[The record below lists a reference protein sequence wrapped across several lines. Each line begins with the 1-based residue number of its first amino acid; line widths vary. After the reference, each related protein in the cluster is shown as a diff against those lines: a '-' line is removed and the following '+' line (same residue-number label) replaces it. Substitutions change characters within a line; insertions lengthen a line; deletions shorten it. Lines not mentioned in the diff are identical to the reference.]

1 MPAEPRRQAGGPGAE
16 RTGNRLREVGVPS
29 EKIRLV
35 TPGASRAEFEAAI
48 PVEDTEGRGVGTVLG
63 GILGGAIA
71 LLVSPF
77 FVPGGPYAAIGLR
90 GVTLIVALGAVI
102 LGTVLGATI
111 EKTVTKGVPHDVVCL
126 YEKALH
132 RRYRGRPYDE
142 VATEPARTTSA
153 AGTSAATPPARP
165 AVGWLRPRP
174 RHRPQPAFNRTV
186 GGARRDRRLP
196 GHPPPPHDRP
206 KDRK

>member
-1 MPAEPRRQAGGPGAE
+1 MPAEPRRQAGAPGAE

-48 PVEDTEGRGVGTVLG
+48 PVEDMEGRGVGTVLG

-111 EKTVTKGVPHDVVCL
+111 EKTVTKGVPHDVVFL
-126 YEKALH
+126 YEEALH
-132 RRYRGRPYDE
+132 RRTRGRPYDE
-142 VATEPARTTSA
+142 VAQELQKHQGDGPRTDDFRRGYERGHAYYASRSWMVTTPAPA
-153 AGTSAATPPARP
+153 PTPTG
-165 AVGWLRPRP
+165 V
-174 RHRPQPAFNRTV
+174 
-186 GGARRDRRLP
+186 
-196 GHPPPPHDRP
+196 PPHSWWR
-206 KDRK
+206 

>member
-1 MPAEPRRQAGGPGAE
+1 LSTTAGAPGAE

-77 FVPGGPYAAIGLR
+77 FVPGGPVAAIGLR

-111 EKTVTKGVPHDVVCL
+111 EKAVTKGVPHDVVCL
-126 YEKALH
+126 YEEALH

-142 VATEPARTTSA
+142 VAQELQKHQGDGTRTDDFRRGYERGHASCASRSWMVTTPARAPTP
-153 AGTSAATPPARP
+153 AG
-165 AVGWLRPRP
+165 LRPRSWW
-174 RHRPQPAFNRTV
+174 R
-186 GGARRDRRLP
+186 
-196 GHPPPPHDRP
+196 
-206 KDRK
+206 

>member
-1 MPAEPRRQAGGPGAE
+1 M
-16 RTGNRLREVGVPS
+16 
-29 EKIRLV
+29 KICLV
-35 TPGASRAEFEAAI
+35 IPGASRAEFEAAI

-90 GVTLIVALGAVI
+90 GATLIVALGAVI

-111 EKTVTKGVPHDVVCL
+111 EKAVTKGVPHDVVCL
-126 YEKALH
+126 YEEALH

-142 VATEPARTTSA
+142 VAQELQKHQGDGTRTDDFRRGYERGHASCASRSWMVTTPARAPTP
-153 AGTSAATPPARP
+153 AG
-165 AVGWLRPRP
+165 LRPRSWW
-174 RHRPQPAFNRTV
+174 R
-186 GGARRDRRLP
+186 
-196 GHPPPPHDRP
+196 
-206 KDRK
+206 